1 MIGLIR
7 ELNMMGS
14 FEKNA
19 RDAFEVKKN
28 KNNRYYNFFDRHLN
42 ITLNIIFRVLQQEQ
56 YSRRVTH
63 VFESYT
69 YIYFHILILLHMIV

>member
-28 KNNRYYNFFDRHLN
+28 RNSRYYNFFDGHLN

-63 VFESYT
+63 VSESYT
-69 YIYFHILILLHMIV
+69 YISIF